1 MGSMDRNVKPKTLVE
16 SLDHGIPQVYPG
28 VYVAVIIL
36 LTYYITALLHE
47 IETLLFGKAAVKL
60 P

>member
-1 MGSMDRNVKPKTLVE
+1 MEAEVEFMDRNVKPKTFVE

-36 LTYYITALLHE
+36 MTYQLHCC
-47 IETLLFGKAAVKL
+47 TVV
-60 P
+60 